1 MLCSFS
7 RWLLCGRRSN
17 ASLSNPGFITL
28 RKCEWFQCLHGCDM
42 LILTVCHVQWA
53 RGQNVTHGNSA
64 LVGLESADSTFP
76 WSLQRRASKSI
87 SENTR
92 QRKCLDRSS
101 AEHHGKRKHDSIKG
115 IVQLNISIL
124 SSFTHAHVVPNSKP
138 VWHCLTMYWQKQLEH
153 SPKFSFFKK
162 SFLSTDLVVCEVLI
176 IKTCCR
182 PFFGG
187 EKPTRLVNYCEHGT
201 VLVLSKATSCF
212 GNMCCLQ
219 QMCMCHNPFYAQIP
233 TNSNAINFGS
243 SVICHYNQINYKYQ
257 QNILSTYWALNK
269 LICYVQ

>member
-42 LILTVCHVQWA
+42 LILTVCSVQWA

-64 LVGLESADSTFP
+64 LVGLDSADSTFP

-115 IVQLNISIL
+115 IVQLKISIL
-124 SSFTHAHVVPNSKP
+124 SSFTHPHVVPNSKP
-138 VWHCLTMYWQKQLEH
+138 VWHCFFCGAENMFLKGCQCLSVVSSVVVKPHCLSMYWQKQLEH
-153 SPKFSFFKK
+153 SPKFSFFKNL
-162 SFLSTDLVVCEVLI
+162 F
-176 IKTCCR
+176 
-182 PFFGG
+182 
-187 EKPTRLVNYCEHGT
+187 Y
-201 VLVLSKATSCF
+201 
-212 GNMCCLQ
+212 LQ
-219 QMCMCHNPFYAQIP
+219 I
-233 TNSNAINFGS
+233 
-243 SVICHYNQINYKYQ
+243 
-257 QNILSTYWALNK
+257 
-269 LICYVQ
+269 